1 MQSFRSFTGDW
12 RRPFWVLLLVAA
24 SVIFSFALACAVPF
38 AGLCAVAACT
48 LPRRDA
54 LAVAAGAWAANQVI
68 GFAFLH
74 YPWTANCVAWGV
86 AIGLSAL
93 LCTLAARWA
102 RWRLVRSHSLVSGV
116 VAFAAAFATFEAGLA
131 GSSLL
136 LGGTESFTPSVLVG
150 VLGINATAWVVFSV
164 LAWGGS
170 FLGIA
175 RPSLPL
181 AQLRDEAA
189 LG

>member
-1 MQSFRSFTGDW
+1 MQSLRAFTGDW
-12 RRPFWVLLLVAA
+12 RRPFWVLLLGAA
-24 SVIFSFALACAVPF
+24 SFFSFALACAMPF

-48 LPRRDA
+48 LPRRGA
-54 LAVAAGAWAANQVI
+54 LAVAAGAWVANQVI

-86 AIGLSAL
+86 ALGLSAL

-102 RWRLVRSHSLVSGV
+102 RWRLVRLHSVVACV

-136 LGGTESFTPSVLVG
+136 LGGTESFTPSILVG
-150 VLGINATAWVVFSV
+150 ILGINATAWVVFSV
-164 LAWGGS
+164 LTWGGS
-170 FLGIA
+170 FLGLA
-175 RPSLPL
+175 QPSLPL